1 MGQANCAARCT
12 TATENPDDPV
22 MQGSAEIFGKYPG
35 VLFKNPMS
43 ISANRAAA
51 EKRDFFYVGLRQTLI
66 SSLKAVMTLL
76 ILMSVA
82 GCSFHS
88 AQWESAKAL
97 WAMRAPAMQSG
108 QETYWWDMEHEGQT
122 YRLFPVSWNDKT
134 VLTDAKRWMIVL
146 QNSKITIIRDLRKNQ
161 QITFEHSVDK
171 AIGTGETVGDS
182 DSSWRYFDSSD
193 SGVWTEVSIVER
205 SNGNPMDIAKTST
218 FCAPPR
224 FDSQS
229 LRLITRCFLGKQ
241 ETDMRVAEF
250 DQSGNI
256 LSLRLNL
263 LTNKTWAI
271 YRSGDLVDAFEVKD
285 YLDGDVDDI

>member
-1 MGQANCAARCT
+1 M
-12 TATENPDDPV
+12 PV
-22 MQGSAEIFGKYPG
+22 SSEIFGKRT
-35 VLFKNPMS
+35 VNCFKNPME
-43 ISANRAAA
+43 IIARHAAA
-51 EKRDFFYVGLRQTLI
+51 KKRDFLCHVGLCQTLI
-66 SSLKAVMTLL
+66 SSLKAVVTLL

-97 WAMRAPAMQSG
+97 WAMRAPATQPG
-108 QETYWWDMEHEGQT
+108 QETYWWDMEHGGAT
-122 YRLFPVSWNDKT
+122 YRLFPVAWHGKT

-146 QNSKITIIRDLRKNQ
+146 QNSEITMIRDLRKNQ
-161 QITFEHSVDK
+161 QITFEHSVDTI
-171 AIGTGETVGDS
+171 IGTGKTGGSS
-182 DSSWRYFDSSD
+182 DSSWRYLDSSD
-193 SGVWTEVSIVER
+193 LGAWTEVSIVER
-205 SNGNPMDIAKTST
+205 SKGNPMDIAKTSI
-218 FCAPPR
+218 FCAPQR

-271 YRSGDLVDAFEVKD
+271 YRSDDLVDAFEVKD
-285 YLDGDVDDI
+285 YLDGDVEDI

>member
-1 MGQANCAARCT
+1 M
-12 TATENPDDPV
+12 PV
-22 MQGSAEIFGKYPG
+22 SSEIFGKRS
-35 VLFKNPMS
+35 VNCFKNPVP
-43 ISANRAAA
+43 ISASLVAA
-51 EKRDFFYVGLRQTLI
+51 KKSNFFRVELRQTLI

-97 WAMRAPAMQSG
+97 WAMRAPATQPG

-122 YRLFPVSWNDKT
+122 YRLFPVASNGKT
-134 VLTDAKRWMIVL
+134 VLTDAKHWMIVL
-146 QNSKITIIRDLRKNQ
+146 QNSEITMIRDFRKNH
-161 QITFEHSVDK
+161 QITFETLVDTV
-171 AIGTGETVGDS
+171 IGTGEIDGDSVSSRRYS
-182 DSSWRYFDSSD
+182 DSSYFGAST
-193 SGVWTEVSIVER
+193 GLAIVE
-205 SNGNPMDIAKTST
+205 SPIGKPMESAKTMTS
-218 FCAPPR
+218 CLPSR

-229 LRLITRCFLGKQ
+229 LRLITRCFLEEQ
-241 ETDMRVAEF
+241 ETDLRVAEF

-271 YRSGDLVDAFEVKD
+271 YRSDDLVDAFEVKD

>member
-1 MGQANCAARCT
+1 MLR
-12 TATENPDDPV
+12 
-22 MQGSAEIFGKYPG
+22 SSEIFGKRS
-35 VLFKNPMS
+35 VSFFKNPIPFCAS
-43 ISANRAAA
+43 RAYAK
-51 EKRDFFYVGLRQTLI
+51 KRNFFCVGLRPTLI
-66 SSLKAVMTLL
+66 DSFKAVMTLL
-76 ILMSVA
+76 ILMPVA

-97 WAMRAPAMQSG
+97 WAMVAPATQPG
-108 QETYWWDMEHEGQT
+108 HETYWWDMEHEGQT
-122 YRLFPVSWNDKT
+122 YKLFPVAWNGET

-146 QNSKITIIRDLRKNQ
+146 KGSEITMIRDFRKNQ
-161 QITFEHSVDK
+161 QITFEHSVDTV
-171 AIGTGETVGDS
+171 IGTGETGGSS
-182 DSSWRYFDSSD
+182 DSSWRYLDSSD
-193 SGVWTEVSIVER
+193 SGAWTEVSIVER

-229 LRLITRCFLGKQ
+229 LRLITRCFLGEQ

-256 LSLRLNL
+256 LSLRLSL

-271 YRSGDLVDAFEVKD
+271 YRSDDLVDAFEVKD